1 MKLGRLLSLA
11 VVTAGL
17 VLIGSES
24 RAAAVVLPSNAAVL
38 ATAPPNT
45 VTYTAAPGWSIIFNA
60 ITAGGTQP
68 QPLAGIAVNALSL
81 AGSPNQ
87 PQPSSTLAVP
97 PIGFQLTGSITSATT
112 GNSSDLLLNFTV
124 TSPAPIVSVTLSA
137 TGGASAGGAS
147 IISETLTN
155 GNGGGADGSFS
166 LVGGGQVVFI
176 LPTPTNNL
184 IVSKDINSNGG
195 SIAGGIAS
203 YSDVRNSFNTVIPE
217 PASVVMLG
225 CGLVGV
231 LGLGL
236 RRTKKTA

>member
-68 QPLAGIAVNALSL
+68 QPLAAIAVNALSL

-97 PIGFQLTGSITSATT
+97 PIGFQLTGSITSATQN
-112 GNSSDLLLNFTV
+112 NSSDLLIDYTV
-124 TSPAPIVSVTLSA
+124 IAPVPIVSVTLVA
-137 TGGASAGGAS
+137 TGGSANGGAS
-147 IISETLTN
+147 LISETITNLN
-155 GNGGGADGSFS
+155 GNTPDGNFS
-166 LVGGGQVVFI
+166 LGGGGQVTFV
-176 LPTPTNNL
+176 LPVASNMLRIT
-184 IVSKDINSNGG
+184 KDINSNGG
-195 SIAGGIAS
+195 SNPGGIAS

-217 PASVVMLG
+217 PASVVLLG